1 MEFLPF
7 KPGLVGGHCI
17 GVDPYYLTHKASMVG
32 YQPEVILAGRRIN
45 DSMPGFIATEII
57 NELIKSKKSPTESN
71 IVVLGTTFKE
81 DCADMRNSKVVDM
94 ISILKSFN
102 LNIFLHD
109 PKASKKD
116 VKLYTGIN
124 MTEISKL
131 PKADILIYAVPHSF
145 YSEIGSVEFL
155 KFVKNDGLIIDVKS
169 NLDRKIISKSKK
181 RVWRL

>member
-1 MEFLPF
+1 MRSSPL
-7 KPGLVGGHCI
+7 
-17 GVDPYYLTHKASMVG
+17 Y
-32 YQPEVILAGRRIN
+32 IN
-45 DSMPGFIATEII
+45 GKFI
-57 NELIKSKKSPTESN
+57 NSKKTYIRENPAT
-71 IVVLGTTFKE
+71 L
-81 DCADMRNSKVVDM
+81 
-94 ISILKSFN
+94 
-102 LNIFLHD
+102 D
-109 PKASKKD
+109 PLQEVSLASKKD

-169 NLDRKIISKSKK
+169 NLDRKIIAKSKK